1 MGISGFRSSFLCHGL
16 RFRNDVKIHIQH
28 AIYHFKHFLLDNQQ
42 AVSYKYS
49 MEKKQVTFRLEPA
62 VIKRLKFIALER
74 DITVTE
80 LLLEAIQ
87 DLFKKYET
95 KKQPRK

>member
-1 MGISGFRSSFLCHGL
+1 
-16 RFRNDVKIHIQH
+16 
-28 AIYHFKHFLLDNQQ
+28 
-42 AVSYKYS
+42 

-87 DLFKKYET
+87 DLFKKYEAPPRKPT
-95 KKQPRK
+95 KKSP